1 VRAAQPAI
9 QAQQRHP
16 VLEAVQDPLARAG
29 QPERQPGEGAGV
41 AQRRGR
47 RQRLAGLRLDQ
58 ARRAGAEAG
67 QRAEEPR
74 VAQER
79 RRLEILFGQEGGA
92 RRRRPRRDGLQRA
105 PFGPGQAVA
114 GGGQLLEQPSQR
126 RGEERQPGQIR
137 LGGRGQGGRVRVAQ
151 GGPD

>member
-9 QAQQRHP
+9 QAQQGHP
-16 VLEAVQDPLARAG
+16 VLEAVQDPLARPG
-29 QPERQPGEGAGV
+29 QPERQPGEGAGI

-92 RRRRPRRDGLQRA
+92 RRRRSRRDGL
-105 PFGPGQAVA
+105 
-114 GGGQLLEQPSQR
+114 
-126 RGEERQPGQIR
+126 
-137 LGGRGQGGRVRVAQ
+137 
-151 GGPD
+151 

>member
-16 VLEAVQDPLARAG
+16 VLEAVHDPLARPG

-41 AQRRGR
+41 TQRRWR

-58 ARRAGAEAG
+58 ARRADAEAG
-67 QRAEEPR
+67 QSAEEPR
-74 VAQER
+74 VAKER
-79 RRLEILFGQEGGA
+79 RRLQVLRGQEGGA
-92 RRRRPRRDGLQRA
+92 RRGRSRRDGPQRA

-114 GGGQLLEQPSQR
+114 GGGQLLEQPEQGR
-126 RGEERQPGQIR
+126 PEERQPGQIR
-137 LGGRGQGGRVRVAQ
+137 PGGRGQGGRVGV
-151 GGPD
+151 P